1 MYGVCVMAK
10 IMLSPKDIFEREFK
24 IVLRGYDKDEID
36 EFLDEIIKDYETY
49 EAQLQALRQE
59 NEQLR
64 EQFKNQMAE
73 TTPLAPETQVFTTPL
88 ESERVQP
95 ELSPYTSAHNQLN
108 DLTRL
113 SASVTNFDILK
124 RISRLEKEV
133 FGKQIVE

>member
-1 MYGVCVMAK
+1 MAK

>member
-1 MYGVCVMAK
+1 MAK

-24 IVLRGYDKDEID
+24 VVLRGYDKDEID

-49 EAQLQALRQE
+49 EAQLELLRQE
-59 NEQLR
+59 NARLR
-64 EQFKNQMAE
+64 EQFKNEMSDAGSV
-73 TTPLAPETQVFTTPL
+73 APETQIFTAPL
-88 ESERVQP
+88 ESERVQSGIP
-95 ELSPYTSAHNQLN
+95 SFASSPNQPN
-108 DLTRL
+108 DLARL